1 MPTADDIRKR
11 IVEHGM
17 SINDRVIAAL
27 PPRYGLMVEQIR
39 SISRAYKNDLDTFLA
54 NLSTVKSLD
63 ILVIYLAL
71 LAVLYK
77 HKALG
82 DDELRKLGE
91 AFERYV
97 YDVFSASR
105 ARKALEEAGVER
117 EVANDAIFNVVRAL
131 NITGNKYKSAYLWV
145 ARQRKISH
153 FENSIRALLFRNE
166 GGSRVGRGVKLFLRL
181 FIHDSNIPLAIK
193 IAYTHEHKK
202 YILHGDIYTAL
213 VTLRSGAFE
222 DVASLTAE
230 KVKARVARRLLCE
243 AREGGQRCRE
253 VVIRLESVRGLV
265 RHVGKISG
273 DPLLYERGAYDIGIN
288 YCRDLKCD
296 ICPIK
301 DVCRRYTFVRLK

>member
-1 MPTADDIRKR
+1 VSVADNIRKR

-17 SINDRVIAAL
+17 SIGDRVIVTL

-54 NLSTVKSLD
+54 NLSTVKGLD
-63 ILVIYLAL
+63 ILVIYLTL

-77 HKALG
+77 HKALN

-91 AFERYV
+91 AFEKYV

-105 ARKALEEAGVER
+105 ARKALEEAGVEK
-117 EVANDAIFNVVRAL
+117 EVADDAIFHVARAL
-131 NITGNKYKSAYLWV
+131 NIINNRYKSAYLWI
-145 ARQRKISH
+145 AKQSKIVD
-153 FENSIRALLFRNE
+153 FENNIRALLFRNK
-166 GGSRVGRGVKLFLRL
+166 GGNRVGRGVKLFLRL
-181 FIHDSNIPLAIK
+181 FIHDTNIPLAIK
-193 IAYTHEHKK
+193 IAYTHEYKK
-202 YILHGDIYTAL
+202 YILHGDIYTAI

-230 KVKARVARRLLCE
+230 RVKARVARHLLCE
-243 AREGGQRCRE
+243 AREGGQKCRD

-265 RHVGKISG
+265 RYVGKISG

-296 ICPIK
+296 VCPIR